1 MTMLEKQKE
10 LANIYKYKPLP
21 PLLSF
26 MQRQE
31 YEDNLPDEF
40 RNYKQNTPIY
50 SKSGIL
56 ICNKL
61 VSRIYVC
68 GDYGIFLEANR
79 EDMVLCNLKVKEGQE
94 YRIHDKR
101 YSENIKYYWYSP
113 ITGNDVKI
121 YYQQKTV
128 EYADYLVGKYYFS
141 PYEVTTIKDIK
152 QDTT

>member
-50 SKSGIL
+50 SKISKQTQEFGET
-56 ICNKL
+56 
-61 VSRIYVC
+61 STARI
-68 GDYGIFLEANR
+68 
-79 EDMVLCNLKVKEGQE
+79 Q
-94 YRIHDKR
+94 
-101 YSENIKYYWYSP
+101 
-113 ITGNDVKI
+113 
-121 YYQQKTV
+121 
-128 EYADYLVGKYYFS
+128 
-141 PYEVTTIKDIK
+141 
-152 QDTT
+152 